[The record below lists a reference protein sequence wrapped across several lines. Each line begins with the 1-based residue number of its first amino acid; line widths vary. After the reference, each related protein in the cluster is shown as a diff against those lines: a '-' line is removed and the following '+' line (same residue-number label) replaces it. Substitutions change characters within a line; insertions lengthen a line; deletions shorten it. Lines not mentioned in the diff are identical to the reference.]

1 MYGKIPE
8 ITAGGSPDGE
18 RMGTAIN
25 LNADLGEGYG
35 RYTVGNDEA
44 VIRLVKSVS
53 IACGFHAGDPV
64 IMASTVR
71 LAQRHD
77 VSVGAHP
84 AFDDLRGFGRR
95 PIRMSAQ
102 ELEYLIA
109 YQIGALQGI
118 AHGAG
123 ARVTHVKPHGA
134 LNNMAHVD
142 PDYARAIA
150 RAIKSVDPDLIF
162 VATAC
167 SEMVKAGHRA
177 GLRVAE
183 EGYIDRSYEDTG
195 ELTPRN
201 RSDAVIYDT
210 ASAVR
215 QVLAFIDAGGIVTR
229 SGKRLPARLQ
239 TFCAHGDD
247 DASVRTLQAV
257 RDALHAQ
264 GIDVVPLPQLKY

>member
-1 MYGKIPE
+1 M
-8 ITAGGSPDGE
+8 
-18 RMGTAIN
+18 TAIN

-35 RYTVGNDEA
+35 RYTVGNDAA
-44 VIRLVKSVS
+44 VLKLVRSAS

-64 IMASTVR
+64 IMAKTVR
-71 LAQRHD
+71 LALEHD
-77 VSVGAHP
+77 VSIGAHP

-95 PIRMSAQ
+95 PIRMNAQ
-102 ELEYLIA
+102 ELEYLVA

-118 AHGAG
+118 AAGAG

-142 PDYARAIA
+142 ADYARAIA
-150 RAIKSVDPDLIF
+150 RAIKSIDPDLIF

-183 EGYIDRSYEDTG
+183 EGYIDRTYEDSG
-195 ELTPRN
+195 ELTPRTQPG
-201 RSDAVIYDT
+201 AVIHHT
-210 ASAVR
+210 EAAV
-215 QVLAFIDAGGIVTR
+215 QQILKFIDAGGIVTR

-247 DASVRTLQAV
+247 EASVRTLAAV
-257 RDALHAQ
+257 RDAVRGA
-264 GIDVVPLPQLKY
+264 GIDIVPLPQLRY

>member
-1 MYGKIPE
+1 M
-8 ITAGGSPDGE
+8 TS
-18 RMGTAIN
+18 IN

-35 RYTVGNDEA
+35 RYTVGNDPA
-44 VIRLVKSVS
+44 VIKLVKSAS

-64 IMASTVR
+64 IMAKTVR
-71 LAQRHD
+71 LALEHD

-84 AFDDLRGFGRR
+84 GFDDLRGFGRR
-95 PIRMSAQ
+95 PIRMNAQ
-102 ELEYLIA
+102 ELEYLVA

-118 AHGAG
+118 AAGAG
-123 ARVTHVKPHGA
+123 TRVTHVKPHGA

-142 PDYARAIA
+142 ADYARAIA
-150 RAIKSVDPDLIF
+150 RAIKATDPDLVF

-183 EGYIDRSYEDTG
+183 EGYIDRTYEDSG
-195 ELTPRN
+195 ALTPR
-201 RSDAVIYDT
+201 SQPGAVIHDSE
-210 ASAVR
+210 AAVR
-215 QVLAFIDAGGIVTR
+215 QVLSFLDAGGILTR

-247 DASVRTLQAV
+247 DASVRTLAAV
-257 RDALHAQ
+257 REAL
-264 GIDVVPLPQLKY
+264 GRRGVEVVPLPHLAY

>member
-1 MYGKIPE
+1 M
-8 ITAGGSPDGE
+8 
-18 RMGTAIN
+18 TAIN
-25 LNADLGEGYG
+25 LNADIGEGYG
-35 RYTVGNDEA
+35 RYTVGNDAA
-44 VIRLVKSVS
+44 VLKLVKSAS

-64 IMASTVR
+64 IMAKTVR
-71 LAQRHD
+71 LALQYD
-77 VSVGAHP
+77 VSIGAHP

-102 ELEYLIA
+102 DLEYLVA

-118 AHGAG
+118 AAG
-123 ARVTHVKPHGA
+123 AAARITHVKPHGA

-142 PDYARAIA
+142 ADYARAIA
-150 RAIKSVDPDLIF
+150 RAIKSVDRDLIF

-183 EGYIDRSYEDTG
+183 EGYIDRTYEDSG
-195 ELTPRN
+195 ELTPR
-201 RSDAVIYDT
+201 SQPGAVIHDT
-210 ASAVR
+210 DDAVR
-215 QVLAFIDAGGIVTR
+215 QVMSFIDAGGILTR

-247 DASVRTLQAV
+247 EASVRTLAAV
-257 RDALHAQ
+257 GEALQRA
-264 GIDVVPLPQLKY
+264 GIDVVPLPQLVY

>member
-1 MYGKIPE
+1 M
-8 ITAGGSPDGE
+8 
-18 RMGTAIN
+18 TAIN

-35 RYTVGNDEA
+35 RYTVGNDAA
-44 VIRLVKSVS
+44 VLELVRSAS

-64 IMASTVR
+64 IMAKTVR
-71 LAQRHD
+71 LALEHD
-77 VSVGAHP
+77 VSIGAHP

-95 PIRMSAQ
+95 AIRMNPQ
-102 ELEYLIA
+102 ELEYLVA

-118 AHGAG
+118 AAGAG

-142 PDYARAIA
+142 ADYARAIA
-150 RAIKSVDPDLIF
+150 RAIKSVDADLIF

-183 EGYIDRSYEDTG
+183 EGYIDRTYADNG
-195 ELTPRN
+195 ELTPR
-201 RSDAVIYDT
+201 SQPDAVIHD
-210 ASAVR
+210 AGEAVR
-215 QVLAFIDAGGIVTR
+215 QVTTFIDAGGIVTR

-239 TFCAHGDD
+239 TFCSHGDD
-247 DASVRTLQAV
+247 AASLHTLAAV
-257 RDALHAQ
+257 RDALQRA
-264 GIDVVPLPQLKY
+264 GMEIVPLPQLLY

>member
-1 MYGKIPE
+1 MGKYPKFLR
-8 ITAGGSPDGE
+8 AD
-18 RMGTAIN
+18 MTAIN

-44 VIRLVKSVS
+44 ILELVKSAS

-64 IMASTVR
+64 IMAKTVR
-71 LAQRHD
+71 LARQHE
-77 VSVGAHP
+77 VSIGAHP
-84 AFDDLRGFGRR
+84 SFDDLRGFGRR
-95 PIRMSAQ
+95 PIRMNAQ

-109 YQIGALQGI
+109 YQIGALQAI
-118 AHGAG
+118 AAGAG
-123 ARVTHVKPHGA
+123 TRVTHVKPHGA

-142 PDYARAIA
+142 ADYARAIA
-150 RAIKSVDPDLIF
+150 RAIKSTDPDLIF

-183 EGYIDRSYEDTG
+183 EGYVDRTYEDSG

-201 RSDAVIYDT
+201 QPGAVIHDT
-210 ASAVR
+210 DAAVR
-215 QVLAFIDAGGIVTR
+215 QVMSFIDAGGILTR

-239 TFCAHGDD
+239 TFCVHGDD
-247 DASVRTLQAV
+247 EASIRTLAAV
-257 RDALHAQ
+257 REAIERA
-264 GIDVVPLPQLKY
+264 GIDIVPLPHLAY

>member
-1 MYGKIPE
+1 M
-8 ITAGGSPDGE
+8 S
-18 RMGTAIN
+18 MAIN

-35 RYTVGNDEA
+35 RYTVGDDEQMLH
-44 VIRLVKSVS
+44 LVQSVS

-64 IMASTVR
+64 VMAQTVR
-71 LAQRHD
+71 LAARHR
-77 VSVGAHP
+77 VSIGAHP

-95 PIRMSAQ
+95 AIRMNAD
-102 ELEYLIA
+102 ELEYLVA

-118 AHGAG
+118 AAG
-123 ARVTHVKPHGA
+123 TGLRVTHVKPHGA

-142 PDYARAIA
+142 ADYARAIA
-150 RAIKSVDPDLIF
+150 RAIRSVDPDLIF

-183 EGYIDRSYEDTG
+183 EAYVDRTYTETG
-195 ELTPRN
+195 ELTPR
-201 RSDAVIYDT
+201 SASGAVLHDAD
-210 ASAVR
+210 AAVA
-215 QVLAFIDAGGIVTR
+215 QVLSFIDAGGIVTR

-247 DASVRTLQAV
+247 DASRATLAAV
-257 RDALHAQ
+257 KAALASRDIALVT
-264 GIDVVPLPQLKY
+264 IPQLQY

>member
-1 MYGKIPE
+1 M
-8 ITAGGSPDGE
+8 
-18 RMGTAIN
+18 TAIN

-64 IMASTVR
+64 IMAKTVR
-71 LAQRHD
+71 LALEHD
-77 VSVGAHP
+77 VSIGAHP

-95 PIRMSAQ
+95 PIRMSAH

-109 YQIGALQGI
+109 YQIGALQAI
-118 AHGAG
+118 AAG
-123 ARVTHVKPHGA
+123 TGTRVTHVKPHGA

-142 PDYARAIA
+142 ADYARAIA
-150 RAIKSVDPDLIF
+150 RAIRSTDPDLIF

-183 EGYIDRSYEDTG
+183 EGYIDRTYEDSG
-195 ELTPRN
+195 ELTPRAHPG
-201 RSDAVIYDT
+201 AVIHDADT
-210 ASAVR
+210 AVR
-215 QVLAFIDAGGIVTR
+215 QVLSFVDAGGILTR
-229 SGKRLPARLQ
+229 TGKRLPARLQ

-247 DASVRTLQAV
+247 ETSVRTLAAV
-257 RDALHAQ
+257 REALQRRGAD
-264 GIDVVPLPQLKY
+264 IVPLPHLAY

>member
-1 MYGKIPE
+1 M
-8 ITAGGSPDGE
+8 T
-18 RMGTAIN
+18 TVVN

-44 VIRLVKSVS
+44 VIELVQSAS

-64 IMASTVR
+64 VMAKTVR
-71 LAQRHD
+71 LAAAHD
-77 VSVGAHP
+77 VSIGAHP

-95 PIRMSAQ
+95 PMRMSAQ
-102 ELEYLIA
+102 ELEYLVA

-118 AHGAG
+118 AAGAG

-142 PDYARAIA
+142 ADYARAIA
-150 RAIKSVDPDLIF
+150 RAIKATDRNLIF

-167 SEMVKAGHRA
+167 SEMVKAGHQA

-183 EGYIDRSYEDTG
+183 EGYIDRTYDDSG
-195 ELTPRN
+195 QLTPR
-201 RSDAVIYDT
+201 SAADAIIHDT
-210 ASAVR
+210 DAAVR
-215 QVLAFIDAGGIVTR
+215 QVLSFLDAGGIVTR
-229 SGKRLPARLQ
+229 SGKRLPAQLQ

-247 DASVRTLQAV
+247 AASIATLAAV
-257 RDALHAQ
+257 RDALLALGVQ
-264 GIDVVPLPQLKY
+264 LAPLTQLKY

>member
-1 MYGKIPE
+1 M
-8 ITAGGSPDGE
+8 T
-18 RMGTAIN
+18 TAIN

-35 RYTVGNDEA
+35 RYTVGDDEA
-44 VIRLVKSVS
+44 VIRLVQSAS

-64 IMASTVR
+64 VMARTVR
-71 LAQRHD
+71 LAAAHD
-77 VSVGAHP
+77 ISIGAHP

-95 PIRMSAQ
+95 PIRMSPH
-102 ELEYLIA
+102 ELEYLVA

-118 AHGAG
+118 AAGAG

-142 PDYARAIA
+142 VEYARAIA
-150 RAIKSVDPDLIF
+150 RAIKATDPNLIF

-167 SEMVKAGHRA
+167 SEMVKAGHQA

-183 EGYIDRSYEDTG
+183 EGYIDRSYDDNG
-195 ELTPRN
+195 QLTPR
-201 RSDAVIYDT
+201 SAPDAIIRDT
-210 ASAVR
+210 EAAVR
-215 QVLAFIDAGGIVTR
+215 QMLSFLDAGGILTR

-247 DASVRTLQAV
+247 AASIATLAAV
-257 RDALHAQ
+257 RDALLAR
-264 GIDVVPLPQLKY
+264 GVRLVPLTQLTY